1 MTERN
6 AESDNPAIVAPTGLN
21 FKITDTELYAPAVT
35 LSKENDKIFL
45 EQLKIRF

>member
-1 MTERN
+1 MTERD
-6 AESDNPAIVAPTGLN
+6 AESDNPTIVAPTGLN
-21 FKITDTELYAPAVT
+21 FKITDTELYAPDVT